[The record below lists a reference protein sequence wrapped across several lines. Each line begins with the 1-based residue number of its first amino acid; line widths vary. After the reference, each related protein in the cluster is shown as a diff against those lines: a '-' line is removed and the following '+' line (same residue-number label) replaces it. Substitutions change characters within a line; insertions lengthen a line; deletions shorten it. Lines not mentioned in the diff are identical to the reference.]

1 VTEHV
6 STGLAAAV
14 LFAALVLAFSAVAA
28 ALGRRLITAPAAFV
42 VIGSVLGLAIGPM
55 DESATAG
62 VKLIAEVTLV
72 LILFHDAAEVRPR
85 DIGSDQGFYARLLL
99 LGFPLTILVGYLLAR
114 VLFPDLPVMMA
125 LLLAAA
131 LAPTDAGLG
140 APTVLNPVV
149 PTRVR
154 RALNVESGLNDGLA
168 TPVVLFAIAAIAGE
182 EGLAPRTS
190 LVDALLELGLG
201 VVAGAAVGGAGGAL
215 LGWSRMR
222 GMSTAASRTLGVLM
236 IPLLAYGT
244 ALLLS
249 GNGFVAAFI
258 SGTAFAGSAAW
269 IHDEESAL
277 LATEEL
283 SDLLGYAV
291 WLVLGLVA
299 VPLAWREAGWR
310 ELLYAVLALTLVR
323 MLPVALS
330 LLGTRLRSQ
339 TVAFIGWF
347 GPRGLASVVFAL
359 IALESLEVEDDLR
372 TVLATISLTVLLSVI
387 AHGFSAAPLA
397 ARYGAWVTHATPPAE
412 LADMDHGV
420 EPRTRGARLWR

>member
-1 VTEHV
+1 MTEHSSDALV
-6 STGLAAAV
+6 AAV
-14 LFAALVLAFSAVAA
+14 LFAVLVLGFTAVAA
-28 ALGRRLITAPAAFV
+28 TLGRRLITAPLAFV
-42 VIGSVLGLAIGPM
+42 AIGAALGFGIDPV
-55 DESATAG
+55 DATLAEG
-62 VKLIAEVTLV
+62 VKLVAEVTLV

-85 DIGSDQGFYARLLL
+85 DIGSDGGLYARLLL
-99 LGFPLTILVGYLLAR
+99 IGFPLSILLGYLIAL
-114 VLFPDLPVMMA
+114 VIFPDVPVMMA
-125 LLLAAA
+125 LLLAGA

-168 TPVVLFAIAAIAGE
+168 TPVVLFAIAVLAGE
-182 EGLAPRTS
+182 EGLAPRES
-190 LVDALLELGLG
+190 LADAFVELVLG
-201 VVAGAAVGGAGGAL
+201 VLAGVVVGAAGGAL
-215 LGWSRMR
+215 LGWSRGR

-244 ALLLS
+244 ALLVS
-249 GNGFVAAFI
+249 GNGFVAAFV

-277 LATEEL
+277 LGTEEL

-299 VPLAWREAGWR
+299 APLVWREAGWR
-310 ELLYAVLALTLVR
+310 ELVFAVLALTVVR

-330 LLGTRLRSQ
+330 LIGTGLRPR
-339 TVAFIGWF
+339 TVAFVGWF

-359 IALESLEVEDDLR
+359 IALESLEVDDSLR
-372 TVLATISLTVLLSVI
+372 VVLATICLTVLLSVI
-387 AHGFSAAPLA
+387 AHGFSAQPLA
-397 ARYGAWVTHATPPAE
+397 TRYGAWVARSTPPAE
-412 LADMDHGV
+412 LAEKDHGTQ
-420 EPRTRGARLWR
+420 PHTRGARLWR

>member
-1 VTEHV
+1 
-6 STGLAAAV
+6 
-14 LFAALVLAFSAVAA
+14 
-28 ALGRRLITAPAAFV
+28 
-42 VIGSVLGLAIGPM
+42 VI
-55 DESATAG
+55 
-62 VKLIAEVTLV
+62 
-72 LILFHDAAEVRPR
+72 
-85 DIGSDQGFYARLLL
+85 
-99 LGFPLTILVGYLLAR
+99 AR

-149 PTRVR
+149 PTRIR

-201 VVAGAAVGGAGGAL
+201 VVAGAAVGGVGGAL
-215 LGWSRMR
+215 LGWSRR
-222 GMSTAASRTLGVLM
+222 RAMSTAASRALGVLM
-236 IPLLAYGT
+236 IPLLAYGA
-244 ALLLS
+244 ALLVS

-258 SGTAFAGSAAW
+258 SGTAFAGTAAW
-269 IHDEESAL
+269 INDEETAL
-277 LATEEL
+277 LGTEQF

-299 VPLAWREAGWR
+299 VPLVWREAGWR
-310 ELLYAVLALTLVR
+310 ELLFAVLALTVVR
-323 MLPVALS
+323 MLPVALC
-330 LLGTRLRSQ
+330 LLGTRLRAQ

-359 IALESLEVEDDLR
+359 ISLESLEVDDPLR
-372 TVLATISLTVLLSVI
+372 IVLATISLTVLLSVV
-387 AHGFSAAPLA
+387 AHGFSAGPLA
-397 ARYGAWVTHATPPAE
+397 ARYGAWVTRATPPAE
-412 LADMDHGV
+412 LADMDLGV
-420 EPRTRGARLWR
+420 EPRPRGARLWR